1 MWSSGLEEL
10 KKLNVSDAEVAQ
22 LVAMKNAGVS
32 DDMCVAL
39 VTRRTSI
46 SIRLPAPKPRGV

>member
-1 MWSSGLEEL
+1 MWSSSLEDL

-22 LVAMKNAGVS
+22 LVALKNSGVS

-39 VTRRTSI
+39 VSCTCT
-46 SIRLPAPKPRGV
+46 